1 MIFEYTT
8 IFVHVRFVNEALFSV
23 FCSVGFVKK
32 KAKIVATIFF
42 CLFIAKES
50 ISRWVTINC

>member
-32 KAKIVATIFF
+32 KSKNSSYHIF
-42 CLFIAKES
+42 LFVYCKG
-50 ISRWVTINC
+50 VDQ